1 MIQGKK
7 VNLRRLDEGDLE
19 KEFQWLNDPEVTRL
33 TQGNYSLPVTRAQV
47 RELFSEAVQGRRL
60 FFAVETKDGTLIG
73 DAALHPI
80 DEKNRIGE
88 LLITIGEK
96 DRWNKGYG
104 TDAILLLLGL
114 AFQEINL
121 QKVELKVFEYNERA
135 IRVYERC
142 GFQREGT
149 RRRAL
154 FRDGRYY
161 DQILMGILREEFDTG
176 SDDISP

>member
-19 KEFQWLNDPEVTRL
+19 REFHWLNDAEVTRL
-33 TQGNYSLPVTRAQV
+33 TQGDYALPVTRAQV
-47 RELFSEAVQGRRL
+47 RELFSEAIQGRRL
-60 FFAVETKDGTLIG
+60 FFAVETKDGILIG

-96 DRWNKGYG
+96 EYWNKGYG
-104 TDAILLLLGL
+104 TDTILLLLKL

-135 IRVYERC
+135 IKVYERC
-142 GFQREGT
+142 GFQREGI

-154 FRDGRYY
+154 FRDGKYY
-161 DQILMGILREEFDTG
+161 DQILMGILREEFVN
-176 SDDISP
+176 SSS